1 MQNVLASVHIKS
13 VDKIIYNVFDI
24 YFAALLKLPIIP
36 LDALR
41 IFVIQPKPVLLLFWR
56 KTV

>member
-13 VDKIIYNVFDI
+13 VDKIIYNMFDI

-41 IFVIQPKPVLLLFWR
+41 IFVIQPKPVLLLF
-56 KTV
+56 